1 MRRDQN
7 GFSLIEVL
15 VVILI
20 VGILSAIAV
29 PAFLG
34 QRARAQDTAAKTFAR
49 HAQTAMETHYQS
61 GLTYV
66 GATIAVLEAI
76 EPSLK
81 PARGI
86 TFAAPPT
93 ATLTASGY
101 VFTVRSKSTNT
112 FTITKVASGVNI
124 GTVNRTCTRPN
135 TKGGCKAARTW

>member
-1 MRRDQN
+1 MRRNQD
-7 GFSLIEVL
+7 GFTLIELL

-20 VGILSAIAV
+20 IGILAAIAV

-34 QRARAQDTAAKTFAR
+34 QRARAHDTAAKTFAR
-49 HAQTAMETHYQS
+49 HAQSAMETHYHS
-61 GLTYV
+61 GSTYA

-81 PARGI
+81 PGRGI

-101 VFTVRSKSTNT
+101 VFTVTSKTTNT
-112 FTITKVASGVNI
+112 FTITKVASGATM
-124 GTVNRTCTRPN
+124 GRVNRTCTRPN
-135 TKGGCKAARTW
+135 TKGGCNATTTW